1 MIIRKAIRVFIWTL
15 VAVLMLFFLFP
26 YLKAKFIYLK
36 VSNDPSLMEFK
47 RCKLIRYDFVVEN
60 PNPFTFVD
68 LYTRK
73 YRGIDFQ
80 YLDTLSEFHIK
91 YNYMIKVQLNDYKIV
106 TVSLL
111 GRWDLSE
118 SVSVASLIKKM
129 ENDSSMINLIKNS
142 DVKECHY
149 EWPYF
154 VYTGKHDI
162 IKYDNQSGITYF
174 KKEKPSVAL
183 RLSSYT
189 QIFQKMVKEK
199 GFDYDDFDSLRF
211 IKISY
216 TWRLQGFSIAFRND
230 FIEVGNYG
238 DPLNL
243 KFLPISDSIDPI
255 FLLPQILKHLLS
267 SGLSDIYIK
276 QKLTLRETGATR
288 LADYYKKGKEVIDA
302 SRVVGYFQYQWL
314 TDSWLDQLHGGLRI
328 KVYFTYFKDRKNIEM
343 VRTGTSTGNFYENI
357 TLYPIT
363 KVINL
368 DVIKQI
374 APNVDTSSIG
384 FKITYEGRIMLTFL
398 YEKYQYEVDAETG
411 EFSKKRYFPGMA
423 DIFPYDQHL
432 YRSMEW
438 TVNNRRKKR

>member
-1 MIIRKAIRVFIWTL
+1 
-15 VAVLMLFFLFP
+15 
-26 YLKAKFIYLK
+26 
-36 VSNDPSLMEFK
+36 
-47 RCKLIRYDFVVEN
+47 
-60 PNPFTFVD
+60 
-68 LYTRK
+68 
-73 YRGIDFQ
+73 
-80 YLDTLSEFHIK
+80 
-91 YNYMIKVQLNDYKIV
+91 LNDSKIV
-106 TVSLL
+106 RVSLL

-118 SVSVASLIKKM
+118 SVSVASLIKKI
-129 ENDSSMINLIKNS
+129 EGDSSMINLIKNF

-154 VYTGKHDI
+154 IYTGKHDI

-174 KKEKPSVAL
+174 KKEKPSASL
-183 RLSSYT
+183 CFSPYT

-199 GFDYDDFDSLRF
+199 GFNYDDFDSLRF

-216 TWRLQGFSIAFRND
+216 TWRLQGFSKVFGND

-255 FLLPQILKHLLS
+255 FLLPQVLERLS
-267 SGLSDIYIK
+267 ASGLSYIYIN
-276 QKLTLRETGATR
+276 QKLRLRETGATR

-328 KVYFTYFKDRKNIEM
+328 KVYFTYFKDHSNIEM
-343 VRTGTSTGNFYENI
+343 VRTGTSTSNFYENI
-357 TLYPIT
+357 TLHPIT
-363 KVINL
+363 KVIGP

-374 APNVDTSSIG
+374 VPGVDTSSIG
-384 FKITYEGRIMLTFL
+384 FKITYEGGIVLTFL

-411 EFSKKRYFPGMA
+411 EFSKKRSFSGKA

-432 YRSMEW
+432 YSSMEW
-438 TVNNRRKKR
+438 TVNTRRKQRQNIIYP